1 MLGDP
6 DDVHVMVM
14 LNDRTADG
22 RGVSWIWDVD
32 HEPLFDRLARLVVA
46 GDRAEDLALRFR
58 YGGLPTDGV
67 VVERDTARAL
77 DALVA
82 ATPVGG
88 TAYVLPTYTAMLDL
102 RAELVRR
109 GVAKAFWEDA

>member
-1 MLGDP
+1 
-6 DDVHVMVM
+6 M

-22 RGVSWIWDVD
+22 RDVSWIWDVD
-32 HEPLFDRLARLVVA
+32 HEPLFDHLAHLVVG

-58 YGGLPTDGV
+58 YGGLATTRIR
-67 VVERDTARAL
+67 VEHDTARAL
-77 DALVA
+77 DDLLA

-88 TAYVLPTYTAMLDL
+88 TAYALPTYTAMLDL

-109 GVAKAFWEDA
+109 GVVQDFWEDA